1 MRILMTGA
9 GGFVGRAVLREL
21 QGRGDVGEI
30 VVTDLHE
37 AALRDL
43 PDDPCLR
50 RMPGDICDAGFRA
63 QLFARPVD
71 SIFHFAA
78 TLTTHAEANFDHGMQ
93 VNLQAVRDL
102 LEAGRAQGNCPRF
115 LYPSS
120 VAAFG
125 GPLPEVVDDSV
136 VHTPQTSYGVAKAVS
151 ELFIDE
157 YSRRGFVDGR
167 VLRLPIVLVRP
178 GASSPAISDKVS
190 ALVRDTLRGEDVV
203 CPLAPDTRIPVA
215 SVQAVARAFLTL
227 HDAPASAFGH
237 TRAMNLPSL
246 TVTVAEIVDALE
258 RVDHPAPR
266 GKVIWQKDERIQS
279 IVESWPRVFVSEAAT
294 RLGIEAEDSFA
305 EIIEAFL
312 SGQHAETR

>member
-9 GGFVGRAVLREL
+9 GGFVGRAVLTAL
-21 QGRGDVGEI
+21 TGRQDIDEI

-37 AALRDL
+37 GALEGL
-43 PDDPCLR
+43 PDDHRLR
-50 RMPGDICDAGFRA
+50 RIPGDICDAGFRA
-63 QLFARPVD
+63 QLFTQPVD

-102 LEAGRAQGNCPRF
+102 LEAGRAQGHCPRF

-136 VHTPQTSYGVAKAVS
+136 IHTPQTSYGAAKAIS

-167 VLRLPIVLVRP
+167 VLRLPIVLTRP
-178 GASSPAISDKVS
+178 GAPSPAISDKIS
-190 ALVRDTLRGEDVV
+190 ALVRDTLRGEDVI
-203 CPLAPDTRIPVA
+203 CPLASETRIPVA

-237 TRAMNLPSL
+237 TRALNLPSL
-246 TVTVAEIVDALE
+246 TVTVAEIVDSLD
-258 RVDHPAPR
+258 RLDHPGPR
-266 GKVIWQKDERIQS
+266 GKVIWQRDERIQA
-279 IVESWPRVFVSEAAT
+279 IVDGWPRVFLSDTAAS
-294 RLGIEAEDSFA
+294 LGIEAEHSFA

-312 SGQHAETR
+312 SGQHTETR

>member
-1 MRILMTGA
+1 MRVLVTGA

-21 QGRGDVGEI
+21 QGRDDVGEI

-37 AALRDL
+37 AALSGL
-43 PDDPCLR
+43 PDDSRLR
-50 RMPGDICDAGFRA
+50 RMPGDICGAGFRA

-93 VNLQAVRDL
+93 VNLQVVRDL

-136 VHTPQTSYGVAKAVS
+136 IHTPQTSYGVAKAIS

-167 VLRLPIVLVRP
+167 ALRLPIVLIRP
-178 GASSPAISDKVS
+178 GAPSPAISDKIS

-203 CPLAPDTRIPVA
+203 CPLAPETRIPVA
-215 SVQAVARAFLTL
+215 SVRAVARAFLTL
-227 HDAPASAFGH
+227 HDAPTSAIGH

-246 TVTVAEIVDALE
+246 TVTVAEIVGALE
-258 RVDHPAPR
+258 RLEHPGPR
-266 GKVIWQKDERIQS
+266 GQVIWQKDERIQS
-279 IVESWPRVFVSEAAT
+279 IVESWPRVFVSDTAA

-305 EIIEAFL
+305 GIIEA
-312 SGQHAETR
+312 S